1 MKNHQ
6 FFKHIN
12 WNDVINRK
20 LEPPFK
26 PTLASEDDVS
36 QFDKRFT
43 TAAPID
49 SPAECTLS
57 ESASNIFQVNIILYY
72 ISYSVNIDRKII
84 IFIIIYSLINLF
96 IINFSGIHICS
107 TKLAGRNARTAGSQC
122 QKPTK

>member
-1 MKNHQ
+1 MFYQRQSAQRLGSAPSDAEQIKNHQ
-6 FFKHIN
+6 FFKHIS

-49 SPAECTLS
+49 SPAECILS
-57 ESASNIFQVNIILYY
+57 ESASNIFQV
-72 ISYSVNIDRKII
+72 KINN
-84 IFIIIYSLINLF
+84 S
-96 IINFSGIHICS
+96 
-107 TKLAGRNARTAGSQC
+107 
-122 QKPTK
+122 